1 MRSAR
6 NALVG
11 RQNPLPSPSGIT
23 FNSVVPSTSPTITSG
38 GGFVNA
44 SWTHTINAGDNC
56 LLVGV
61 YGNPVFTGVPGV
73 SIDSGGPFTLL
84 SSVGYTGFGWI
95 AYALY
100 GLMNPPVGTRTL
112 TTGVFGY
119 GTGGTSI
126 AYGGVSG
133 FAAPGQNLLGSVAN
147 LDLVL
152 PAFPGGVA
160 VVMVNGGWSRSNQTA
175 RSTAGGLGWQEST
188 VNTAS
193 AAATVKG
200 TANAVLGTSVTIPA
214 HAVGDEIV
222 VFAYVNGINA
232 APTPPAAS
240 GTVPAWTLIQ
250 GGGGNTN
257 GSGVWRFTAT
267 ANNHTSGT
275 FTNCTGLIAVV
286 IQGVHPTTPVGGF
299 AQATANANTF
309 SGAPAITQRVT
320 NGSSCLL
327 YFHGHRSNVTTLGA
341 PPTGFTRRAEAIGSS
356 GICLNTKD
364 DTTSDGAAY
373 QTDNGN
379 GGYVGQTV
387 EIQADTGTVRNFST
401 GWPSAANRHAVGV
414 VLR

>member
-1 MRSAR
+1 MLSSRA
-6 NALVG
+6 AMVG
-11 RQNPLPSPSGIT
+11 RQNPLPNPSGIT
-23 FNSVVPSTSPTITSG
+23 FNSVVPSTSPTYTSG
-38 GGFVNA
+38 FGNYNA

-61 YGNPVFTGVPGV
+61 YGNPVFAGVPGV

-84 SSVGYTGFGWI
+84 GSVGYAAFGWI
-95 AYALY
+95 SYALY

-112 TTGVFGY
+112 ATGVFGY
-119 GTGGTSI
+119 GIAATSI

-133 FAAPGQNLLGSVAN
+133 FAATGQNAIANVTN
-147 LDLVL
+147 LDLGL

-160 VVMVNGGWSRSNQTA
+160 VAVTNGGWSRSNQTA
-175 RSTAGGLGWQEST
+175 RSTTGLGWQEST

-193 AAATVKG
+193 VAATVKG

-214 HAVGDEIV
+214 HAAGDVIV
-222 VFAYVNGINA
+222 VFAYANGINS

-275 FTNCTGLIAVV
+275 WGSCTGLIAVV
-286 IQGVHPTTPVGGF
+286 IEGVHPTTPVGGF
-299 AQATANANTF
+299 ARTNANANGV
-309 SGAPAITQRVT
+309 SGAPAITQSVT
-320 NGSSCLL
+320 DGSSCLL
-327 YFHGHRSNVTTLGA
+327 YFHGHRSNVTALGA

-364 DTTSDGAAY
+364 DTTTDGAAS
-373 QTDNGN
+373 QTDDGN

-387 EIQADTGTVRNFST
+387 EILANTGVVRNFST
-401 GWPSAANRHAVGV
+401 SWPSQSNYHAVGV
-414 VLR
+414 VLK

>member
-1 MRSAR
+1 MLSSRA
-6 NALVG
+6 AMVG
-11 RQNPLPSPSGIT
+11 RDNPLPSPSGIT
-23 FNSVVPSTSPTITSG
+23 FKSVVPSTSPTYTSG
-38 GGFVNA
+38 FGNNNA
-44 SWTHTINAGDNC
+44 SWTHTINPGDNC

-61 YGNPVFTGVPGV
+61 YGNPVFAGVPGV

-84 SSVGYTGFGWI
+84 SSVGYVGFGWI
-95 AYALY
+95 SYALW

-112 TTGVFGY
+112 ATGVFGY
-119 GTGGTSI
+119 GISATSI

-133 FAAPGQNLLGSVAN
+133 FAATGQNAIGNIFN
-147 LDLVL
+147 LDLGL

-160 VVMVNGGWSRSNQTA
+160 VVMKNGGWSRTNQTA
-175 RSTAGGLGWQEST
+175 RSTTALGWQEST
-188 VNTAS
+188 VNTAT

-214 HAVGDEIV
+214 HDVGDVIV
-222 VFAYVNGINA
+222 VFAYVNGINS

-267 ANNHTSGT
+267 ATNHTSGT
-275 FTNCTGLIAVV
+275 WGSCTGLIAVV

-299 AQATANANTF
+299 AQATANANGV

-327 YFHGHRSNVTTLGA
+327 YFHGHRSNVTTLSA
-341 PPTGFTRRAEAIGSS
+341 APTGFTRRAEAIGSS

-364 DTTSDGAAY
+364 DTTTDGAAN

-387 EIQADTGTVRNFST
+387 EILADTGTVRNFST
-401 GWPSAANRHAVGV
+401 SWPSLNNYHAVGV
-414 VLR
+414 VLK

>member
-1 MRSAR
+1 M
-6 NALVG
+6 VG
-11 RQNPLPSPSGIT
+11 KDNPLPSPSGIT
-23 FNSVVPSTSPTITSG
+23 FRSVVPSTSPTYTSFAG
-38 GGFVNA
+38 TQYA
-44 SWTHTINAGDNC
+44 SWTHTINPGDDC

-61 YGNPVFTGVPGV
+61 YGNPVFVSTPGV
-73 SIDSGGPFTLL
+73 SIDSGGPFTFLG
-84 SSVGYTGFGWI
+84 SVGYSAFGWI
-95 AYALY
+95 SWALY

-112 TTGVFGY
+112 SMNVFGY
-119 GTGGTSI
+119 GIGGTSI

-133 FAAPGQNLLGSVAN
+133 FAATGQNLLGGVTN
-147 LDLVL
+147 LDLGL

-160 VVMVNGGWSRSNQTA
+160 VAFTGGGWSRSNQTA
-175 RSTAGGLGWQEST
+175 RSTTGLAWQEST

-214 HAVGDEIV
+214 HAVGDVIV
-222 VFAYVNGINA
+222 VFAYANGINS

-275 FTNCTGLIAVV
+275 WGSCTGLIAVV

-299 AQATANANTF
+299 AQATANANGF
-309 SGAPAITQRVT
+309 SAAPAITQSVT

-341 PPTGFTRRAEAIGSS
+341 PPAGFTRRAEAIGSS

-364 DTTSDGAAY
+364 DTTTDGAAT
-373 QTDNGN
+373 QTDDGN

-401 GWPSAANRHAVGV
+401 SWPGAANYYALGV

>member
-1 MRSAR
+1 MQRSTR

-11 RQNPLPSPSGIT
+11 RQNPLPSPSGIS
-23 FNSVVPSTSPTITSG
+23 FRSVVHSTSPSYTSG
-38 GGFVNA
+38 FGNYNA
-44 SWTHTINAGDNC
+44 SWTHTINAGDDC
-56 LLVGV
+56 LLVGIAASS
-61 YGNPVFTGVPGV
+61 VFAGVPGL
-73 SIDSGGPFTLL
+73 SIDSGGPFTVLGHINY
-84 SSVGYTGFGWI
+84 VGFGWI
-95 AYALY
+95 SYTLY
-100 GLMNPPVGTRTL
+100 GLKNPPVGTRTL
-112 TTGVFGY
+112 ASSVFGY
-119 GTGGTSI
+119 AITVTSI

-133 FAAPGQNLLGSVAN
+133 FAATGQNSGGNIVN
-147 LDLVL
+147 LDLGL

-160 VVMVNGGWSRSNQTA
+160 VAVKNGGWSRSNQTA
-175 RSTAGGLGWQEST
+175 RSTTALGWQEST

-214 HAVGDEIV
+214 HAVGDVIV
-222 VFAYVNGINA
+222 VFAYQNGVAA
-232 APTPPAAS
+232 APTAPAAS
-240 GTVPAWTLIQ
+240 GTVPSWTLIQ
-250 GGGGNTN
+250 GGGGNSN

-275 FTNCTGLIAVV
+275 WGSCTGLIAVV
-286 IQGVHPTTPVGGF
+286 IEGVHPTTPVGGF
-299 AQATANANTF
+299 AQATANASGV

-341 PPTGFTRRAEAIGSS
+341 PPAGFTRRAEAIGSS

-364 DTTSDGAAY
+364 DTTTDGAAS
-373 QTDNGN
+373 QTDDGN

-401 GWPSAANRHAVGV
+401 SWPSLANYHAVGV
-414 VLR
+414 VLK